1 MYKEEFS
8 ELIKQRRKILNIDQR
23 KLAKLAGI
31 HYNTLLQLESGSGN
45 PTLEVL
51 HKVAEVLG
59 LELKLVVKKSDMQ

>member
-1 MYKEEFS
+1 MYKVEFAKM
-8 ELIKQRRKILNIDQR
+8 IKQRRKVLNIDQ
-23 KLAKLAGI
+23 KELARLAGV

-59 LELKLVVKKSDMQ
+59 LELKLVIKKNEL